1 MISAGED
8 SAGRYDDVLPER
20 LAVEAIPSTPA
31 DRCRNSYSRLGAH
44 RHWYPTSLLF
54 FLGFSTTAV
63 IPPRDR
69 KTRDELHSIEAA
81 ASKEMD
87 RIHGGK
93 RDWPAAKLTIMSDCS
108 KSDSRIALQEVQI
121 KMKEETCIW
130 RIPPMLRS
138 YNQPG

>member
-1 MISAGED
+1 MPHARWGPPQVSHESAVFPGIL
-8 SAGRYDDVLPER
+8 Y
-20 LAVEAIPSTPA
+20 
-31 DRCRNSYSRLGAH
+31 H
-44 RHWYPTSLLF
+44 
-54 FLGFSTTAV
+54 AV

-87 RIHGGK
+87 RIHGSE

-108 KSDSRIALQEVQI
+108 KSDSRIALQVQI

-138 YNQPG
+138 YNQPS